1 MVAAHRMGHA
11 ALLLLLCLLGLAA
24 GVPQRS
30 PQGGPSPDAGSARAP
45 GWAFLESYPR
55 QYVVNRLQPGEHITI
70 DGRLDEEAWGAVN
83 WTEPMEDIAQPFYPD
98 LSIPVCLTPPHPTP
112 LAATILSRTTRRAGR
127 RRATRR

>member
-1 MVAAHRMGHA
+1 MMGHA

-30 PQGGPSPDAGSARAP
+30 PQGGPSPDGSARAP

-55 QYVVNRLQPGEHITI
+55 QYIVNRLQPGERIAI
-70 DGRLDEEAWGAVN
+70 DGRLDEEAWSAVN
-83 WTEPMEDIAQPFYPD
+83 WTEPMEDIAQPFYPN
-98 LSIPVCLTPPHPTP
+98 LSIPVCPTPPHLTP
-112 LAATILSRTTRRAGR
+112 LAAILRLSRTTRRTGR

>member
-1 MVAAHRMGHA
+1 MGHA

-30 PQGGPSPDAGSARAP
+30 PQGGPAGPSPDAGTSPR
-45 GWAFLESYPR
+45 WAFLESYPR

-83 WTEPMEDIAQPFYPD
+83 WTEPMEDIAQPFYPN

-112 LAATILSRTTRRAGR
+112 LAAILSRTTRRAGR
-127 RRATRR
+127 RTATRR

>member
-1 MVAAHRMGHA
+1 MMGHA

-30 PQGGPSPDAGSARAP
+30 PQGGPSPDGSARAP

-55 QYVVNRLQPGEHITI
+55 QYVVNRLQPGERIAI
-70 DGRLDEEAWGAVN
+70 DGRLDEEAWSAVN
-83 WTEPMEDIAQPFYPD
+83 WTEPMEDIAQPFYPN
-98 LSIPVCLTPPHPTP
+98 LSIPVCPTPPHLTP
-112 LAATILSRTTRRAGR
+112 LAAAAILRLSRTTRRAGR